1 MNNRSNNKDNNNNAT
16 MESSQNIALFLQL
29 LSNPALLQQTLA
41 AVSQNSHPT
50 TAPTSSEPV
59 QPLPALSNAIAGVVN
74 ISFPRGSA
82 QNPITKEEWNQWRR
96 TKKPEEDWKDF
107 LHLSHDTYWTYRAK
121 TCVTVGDFVLQK
133 ISENIIGNWVE
144 TERKNKIKEA
154 HAQGIAPPPKRKNVI
169 PPTSRFKKKT
179 STQSLMTSSDITE
192 IDDEID
198 DRSIASNESNETD
211 FFSRYDSIT
220 STNIDT
226 SELSTVTSHAKRS
239 KSSKIPV
246 KLSATSSNVIEVN
259 STEVNDDSNA
269 STISSRVMQPSRPS
283 RIPVRLSSKGS
294 NVINVD
300 SSDINDNNGAS
311 ELSPTTSYIKKPSG
325 SSRISARL
333 AAKSTNANEVNN
345 SASELS
351 TVTPR
356 AMKSSRSSTQLSTSS
371 NKSEV
376 GDNINTKL
384 LNQP

>member
-41 AVSQNSHPT
+41 AVSQNFHPT

-59 QPLPALSNAIAGVVN
+59 QPLPALSSAIAGVVN
-74 ISFPRGSA
+74 ISFSRGSA

-96 TKKPEEDWKDF
+96 TKKPEEDCKDF
-107 LHLSHDTYWTYRAK
+107 LHLSHDTYWTYR
-121 TCVTVGDFVLQK
+121 TIGDFVLQN
-133 ISENIIGNWVE
+133 IFENIIGKWVE
-144 TERKNKIKEA
+144 TEHKNKIKEA
-154 HAQGIAPPPKRKNVI
+154 HAQGIAPPSKRKNVI

-192 IDDEID
+192 IDNDID

-220 STNIDT
+220 STSIDT
-226 SELSTVTSHAKRS
+226 SELSTITSHAKRS

-246 KLSATSSNVIEVN
+246 N
-259 STEVNDDSNA
+259 
-269 STISSRVMQPSRPS
+269 SRVMQPSRPS

-300 SSDINDNNGAS
+300 SSDINDNN
-311 ELSPTTSYIKKPSG
+311 
-325 SSRISARL
+325 
-333 AAKSTNANEVNN
+333 AKSTNAIKVNN

-351 TVTPR
+351 TVTPC

-371 NKSEV
+371 NKSE
-376 GDNINTKL
+376 KEKE
-384 LNQP
+384 LN

>member
-1 MNNRSNNKDNNNNAT
+1 MHRSNPQAKF
-16 MESSQNIALFLQL
+16 EKL
-29 LSNPALLQQTLA
+29 LLKY
-41 AVSQNSHPT
+41 
-50 TAPTSSEPV
+50 
-59 QPLPALSNAIAGVVN
+59 
-74 ISFPRGSA
+74 SF
-82 QNPITKEEWNQWRR
+82 KH
-96 TKKPEEDWKDF
+96 DF
-107 LHLSHDTYWTYRAK
+107 LTFPIS
-121 TCVTVGDFVLQK
+121 VGDFVLQK

-154 HAQGIAPPPKRKNVI
+154 HAKGIAPPPKRKMVI

-192 IDDEID
+192 INDEID

-246 KLSATSSNVIEVN
+246 KLSATSSNMIEVN
-259 STEVNDDSNA
+259 STEINDDSNA
-269 STISSRVMQPSRPS
+269 SELSTISSRVMQLSRPS
-283 RIPVRLSSKGS
+283 RIPVRLPSKGS
-294 NVINVD
+294 NMINVD

-311 ELSPTTSYIKKPSG
+311 ELSPTISYIKKPSG

-333 AAKSTNANEVNN
+333 VAKSTNAIEVNN

-384 LNQP
+384 LNQPLSPIMQNGNNTGRKRTKLNTEKGSNKRVKAKNRK